1 MPPPM
6 PPPDYSGMTDEEV
19 QAMEGAERA
28 AVEAR
33 VQCLRN
39 IQVLLDAAM
48 VQIQQYSNVV
58 ASLG

>member
-1 MPPPM
+1 M
-6 PPPDYSGMTDEEV
+6 PPPDFSGMTEEEV
-19 QAMEGAERA
+19 RAMEGSERA

-58 ASLG
+58 ATLG